1 MTGCT
6 AVASAL
12 RETGKRIGIAL
23 VAAVVAGVR
32 RPIARPTATALG

>member
-23 VAAVVAGVR
+23 AAVVAGFGA
-32 RPIARPTATALG
+32 P